1 MSVRSS
7 CSLPSLLFFPLD
19 TIFPPPPPPPP
30 QPPAP
35 APAALSKADV
45 KADAHADED
54 EEVSGE
60 VETASAFNRSAGPLA
75 AAAAAPL
82 RPNEELLLSE
92 REESST
98 LRLRGVE
105 LDLHF
110 SGTS

>member
-7 CSLPSLLFFPLD
+7 CSLPSLLFFPFAA
-19 TIFPPPPPPPP
+19 IFPPLPPPPPPPP
-30 QPPAP
+30 PPPTAV
-35 APAALSKADV
+35 SKADV
-45 KADAHADED
+45 KADD
-54 EEVSGE
+54 EEGGSE
-60 VETASAFNRSAGPLA
+60 EDETASALRLSAEPLA
-75 AAAAAPL
+75 AARAAPL
-82 RPNEELLLSE
+82 RPSEEQLSE